1 MSISL
6 RILVVVTLLA
16 ACMPVTQA
24 SVEPTLSNQF
34 LISRIKAASV
44 QSAFEGQL
52 ARSDPFFNATFEHAV
67 CGNANA
73 QYWAGFDNHHG
84 VALQIDLV
92 AAHMWYSLAAQ
103 KGHRQATQARDAL
116 AAELPLDQR
125 RHAENRAASWQPLDC
140 STPRR

>member
-1 MSISL
+1 MPISL
-6 RILVVVTLLA
+6 RILVVALLA
-16 ACMPVTQA
+16 ACTPVAQGPA
-24 SVEPTLSNQF
+24 EPTLSNQF
-34 LISRIKAASV
+34 LISRIKAMDP

-52 ARSDPFFNATFEHAV
+52 VRSNPFFGATFEHAV
-67 CGNANA
+67 CGDANA

-103 KGHRQATQARDAL
+103 QGHRQATQARDAL

-125 RHAENRAASWQPLDC
+125 RQAEDRAAGWQPLDC
-140 STPRR
+140 STPLG